1 MGIFE
6 RYLSVWVAICIASGV
21 LLGTQIPDAFL
32 YVSKLEVAHVNL
44 VIAVL
49 IWLMIYPMMIQVD
62 FSSLKNVGSQPKGL
76 LLTIAVNW
84 LVKPFTMAILGWLF
98 FHYVFRDLVSPEDAT
113 EYIAGLILLGVAP
126 CTAMVFVWSKLTNG
140 DPNYTLVQVSANDI
154 IMIFAFTPI
163 AAFLLGVTNITVPW
177 ETLFFSVVLYIVI
190 PLVAGL
196 ITRKVLGQRTDA
208 FVHRLKPLTI
218 IGLLATVVLLFGIQA
233 NTIVDNPQVIALIAV
248 PLLLQSYGIFFLT
261 YSLAKRI
268 ALPHNI
274 AAPAALI
281 GTSNFF
287 ELAVAISISLFGL
300 HSGAALATVVGVLV
314 EVPVM
319 LSLVAY
325 ANRTKSSFELCSGVN
340 SK

>member
-6 RYLSVWVAICIASGV
+6 RYLSIWVAICIACGV
-21 LLGTQIPDAFL
+21 LLGNQIPDAFL
-32 YVSKLEVAHVNL
+32 YVSELQIAHVNL

-62 FSSLKNVGSQPKGL
+62 FSSLKNVGKQPKGL

-84 LVKPFTMAILGWLF
+84 LVKPFTMALLGWVF
-98 FHYVFRDLVSPEDAT
+98 FHYVFRDLVNPEDAT
-113 EYIAGLILLGVAP
+113 QYIAGLILLGVAP

-140 DPNYTLVQVSANDI
+140 DPNYTLVQVSANDV

-163 AAFLLGVTNITVPW
+163 AAFLLGVSDITVPW
-177 ETLFFSVVLYIVI
+177 ETLFLSVILYIVI

-196 ITRKVLGQRTDA
+196 ITRKLLGSRTAA

-218 IGLLATVVLLFGIQA
+218 IGLLATVILLFGIQA
-233 NTIVDNPQVIALIAV
+233 NTIIDNPQVIALIAV

-268 ALPHNI
+268 ELPHKI

-325 ANRTKSSFELCSGVN
+325 ANRTRGDFQQEAMAN
-340 SK
+340 S